1 MKQTV
6 FSRSR
11 HRLLMGGAVLA
22 LAGSLAV
29 PAFATPDPV
38 SGADANGAQV
48 IVTDQNKDWSPV
60 SANATD
66 PLVEATGAVDGSSV
80 AVTGNAVSAT
90 ARANSASAALTP
102 DARDLE
108 AATGGTWL
116 ATGTDG
122 TDGQSPALI
131 ATRQATNGAPVS
143 ATTANSRIR
152 ARLGD
157 LVDSSAAVSTN
168 TQEAVAL
175 ANDAADTLSLTGV
188 AVGTGA
194 GVVSD
199 QSVGGDATVS
209 ARFSGTAALKVGD
222 APRSD
227 LDLSDNLQ
235 RAVAYGNS
243 AANAL
248 GIDAVQLDVAAS
260 YGTPSIVE
268 ANASDP
274 SVNAA
279 YAVLADQRLGSAVT
293 GNANG
298 GFAVKVG
305 DTAFASNVAS
315 DGNSLVAAG
324 YGNQS
329 TNGLDLSADAI
340 ANDEWN
346 GGAVANITNVQSAA
360 AVPVKGIAKGGAS
373 IAIADDAVEASLD
386 ASDNAVLAVAT
397 ANRADGNLLSVT
409 ANAIDAGEGFG
420 GEEGGI
426 VVEGPEYIGTALV
439 EGDGAMSV
447 TAPFSVQNGQI
458 SQARVTARAEEV
470 TTAIEVDAGIIR
482 SNATIIG
489 NSAVARATGNSAA
502 NWLMLDANS
511 LATAADLNSLQLGK
525 GVVTASVGSAGDR
538 AGAVLSAAGD
548 VVDSR
553 LTVSDNSL
561 AANATENE
569 VANSMSITAN
579 RLVNASGHENARGGM
594 LDYGVGAA
602 ADYALASAQ
611 EIRGGYRLPV
621 AVKASAYGAFDAA
634 AGDGAVRSALKVI
647 GNSQTA
653 SALGNGAAN
662 SLTITA
668 TALGGAEDPAPGSA
682 LSSMQAAT
690 TSVDAVSDMQLGATT
705 AAVDSSLLLS
715 GNSNV
720 ARARMNDATNS
731 LAVDAVSAGSLS
743 GEPAA
748 VLVDVGYAS
757 QVAGDHVLSS
767 NQVAD
772 GSVSA
777 AAVTTGQSAD
787 PAASFVRS
795 SFEASDNET
804 LAEAAANT
812 ASNSLAL
819 TSAVQGGASAGLLN
833 QQSNYAS
840 VGAQATSA
848 YGIGAQASSD
858 ASGLVD
864 GNVTS
869 VMARGNMAT
878 NTLAVSGVAEDGC
891 TPDLASIT
899 TGALN
904 SAMAPALLSNVQV
917 NAGGVSAYAASP
929 TVSVSYGSAGV
940 SDSRL
945 GVTGNSVSA
954 AAYGNSA
961 INMVTLASLGSLP
974 ASGISSVQ
982 ANSGAVTAEVTS
994 AAYAVTSPAISTSRI
1009 GISGNSIS
1017 ASAVGNAATSK
1028 VTVSR

>member
-1 MKQTV
+1 MKQTAS
-6 FSRSR
+6 SRSTR
-11 HRLLMGGAVLA
+11 RQRLLMGGAVLA
-22 LAGSLAV
+22 LAGSLAT
-29 PAFATPDPV
+29 PALATPDPTP
-38 SGADANGAQV
+38 GIDATGAQV
-48 IVTDQNKDWSPV
+48 IVTDQSKDWSPV
-60 SANATD
+60 SATATN

-80 AVTGNAVSAT
+80 AVTGNALSAT

-116 ATGTDG
+116 ATGSDG

-131 ATRQATNGAPVS
+131 ATRQATDGASVS
-143 ATTANSRIR
+143 ATTTNSRIR

-157 LVDSSAAVSTN
+157 LVDSSATVSNN

-175 ANDAADTLSLTGV
+175 ANDAAETLSLTGV

-199 QSVGGDATVS
+199 QSVGGDAAVA
-209 ARFSGTAALKVGD
+209 ARFSGTAALKVAD

-227 LDLSDNLQ
+227 LDVRDNLQ

-243 AANAL
+243 ASNAL
-248 GIDAVQLDVAAS
+248 GIDAVQLDAAAS
-260 YGTPSIVE
+260 YGMPSIVE

-279 YAVLADQRLGSAVT
+279 YAVLADQRVGSAVT
-293 GNANG
+293 ASANG
-298 GFAVKVG
+298 GFAVKVS
-305 DTAFASNVAS
+305 DTAFASNVAN

-340 ANDEWN
+340 ANEQWD
-346 GGAVANITNVQSAA
+346 GGAVANITNVQSVA
-360 AVPVKGIAKGGAS
+360 AVPVKGVAKGGAG
-373 IAIADDAVEASLD
+373 IAITGDAVEASLD

-409 ANAIDAGEGFG
+409 ANAVDAGEGFG
-420 GEEGGI
+420 GG
-426 VVEGPEYIGTALV
+426 EGPVGTALV
-439 EGDGAMSV
+439 DGDGTMAV
-447 TAPFSVQNGQI
+447 TAPFSVQNDQLN
-458 SQARVTARAEEV
+458 QARVAAKATDTATLIA
-470 TTAIEVDAGIIR
+470 VDTGIIR
-482 SNATIIG
+482 SNASI
-489 NSAVARATGNSAA
+489 TGNSADA
-502 NWLMLDANS
+502 QATGNAATNGLSLDANS

-525 GVVTASVGSAGDR
+525 GVVTASVGAAGNR
-538 AGAVLSAAGD
+538 AGAALSAAGD
-548 VVDSR
+548 VVDSS
-553 LTVSDNSL
+553 LTVSDNSMT
-561 AANATENE
+561 ASAVENDAT
-569 VANSMSITAN
+569 NSMSLTAN
-579 RLVNASGHENARGGM
+579 SLVNASGHENAEAGM

-602 ADYALASAQ
+602 ADYALANTQ
-611 EIRGGYRLPV
+611 EIRGGYQLPV
-621 AVKASAYGAFDAA
+621 AVKASAYGAFDAV
-634 AGDGAVRSALKVI
+634 AGDGAARSALKVT

-662 SLTITA
+662 SLTIAA
-668 TALGGAEDPAPGSA
+668 TTLGGAEEPAPGSA
-682 LSSMQAAT
+682 LSSTQAAYT
-690 TSVDAVSDMQLGATT
+690 NVDAVSDMQLEVTT

-720 ARARMNDATNS
+720 ARAHMNDVTNS
-731 LAVDAVSAGSLS
+731 LGVDTLSAGSLS
-743 GEPAA
+743 GESAA
-748 VLVDVGYAS
+748 ALVDVGYGS
-757 QVAGDHVLSS
+757 QIMGDHVLAS

-777 AAVTTGQSAD
+777 TAVTTGQSLD
-787 PAASFVRS
+787 PLVSFVRS
-795 SFEASDNET
+795 SFEASGNET
-804 LAEAAANT
+804 QAEAAANT

-819 TSAVQGGASAGLLN
+819 TSAVAGGASSGLLN

-848 YGIGAQASSD
+848 YGIGAHASSD
-858 ASGLVD
+858 ASSLVD
-864 GNVTS
+864 GNVTT

-878 NTLAVSGVAEDGC
+878 NMLAVSGVAEDDC

-904 SAMAPALLSNVQV
+904 SAMAPALLSNVQM

-929 TVSVSYGSAGV
+929 TVSVSYGSVGV

-961 INMVTLASLGSLP
+961 SNMVTLASLGSLP

-982 ANSGAVTAEVTS
+982 TNSGAVTAQVIS
-994 AAYAVTSPAISTSRI
+994 AAYTVTSPDISTSRI
-1009 GISGNSIS
+1009 SISGNSIS

>member
-1 MKQTV
+1 MKQTAS
-6 FSRSR
+6 SRSTR
-11 HRLLMGGAVLA
+11 RQRLLMGGAVLG
-22 LAGSLAV
+22 LVGSLAA
-29 PAFATPDPV
+29 PAFATPDPTP
-38 SGADANGAQV
+38 GIDATGAQV
-48 IVTDQNKDWSPV
+48 IVTDQSKAWSPV
-60 SANATD
+60 SATATN

-80 AVTGNAVSAT
+80 VVTGNATSAT

-108 AATGGTWL
+108 AATGATWL
-116 ATGTDG
+116 AIGSDG

-131 ATRQATNGAPVS
+131 ATRQATDGASVS
-143 ATTANSRIR
+143 ATTTNSRIR

-157 LVDSSAAVSTN
+157 LVDSSATVSSN

-175 ANDAADTLSLTGV
+175 ANDATDTLSLTGV
-188 AVGTGA
+188 VVGTGA

-199 QSVGGDATVS
+199 QSVGGDAAVS
-209 ARFSGTAALKVGD
+209 ARFSGTAALKVAD

-227 LDLSDNLQ
+227 LDVSDNLQ

-248 GIDAVQLDVAAS
+248 GIDAVQLDAAAS

-274 SVNAA
+274 SINAA
-279 YAVLADQRLGSAVT
+279 YAVLADQRVGSAVT
-293 GNANG
+293 ASANG

-305 DTAFASNVAS
+305 DTAFASNVS
-315 DGNSLVAAG
+315 NDGNSLVAAG

-340 ANDEWN
+340 ANEQWD
-346 GGAVANITNVQSAA
+346 GGAVANITNVQSVA
-360 AVPVKGIAKGGAS
+360 AVPVKGVAKGGAG
-373 IAIADDAVEASLD
+373 IAITGDAVEANLA
-386 ASDNAVLAVAT
+386 ASDNSVLAVAT

-409 ANAIDAGEGFG
+409 ANAVDGGEGFG
-420 GEEGGI
+420 GG
-426 VVEGPEYIGTALV
+426 EGPVGTALV
-439 EGDGAMSV
+439 DGDGAMTV
-447 TAPFSVQNGQI
+447 TAPFSVQNDQLN
-458 SQARVTARAEEV
+458 QARVTAKA
-470 TTAIEVDAGIIR
+470 TDTATLITVDTGIIR
-482 SNATIIG
+482 SNASI
-489 NSAVARATGNSAA
+489 TGNSADA
-502 NWLMLDANS
+502 QATGNAATNGLSLDANS

-525 GVVTASVGSAGDR
+525 GVVAASVGAAGDR

-548 VVDSR
+548 VVDSS
-553 LTVSDNSL
+553 LIVSDNSMTAS
-561 AANATENE
+561 AAENS
-569 VANSMSITAN
+569 VTNSMSIAAN
-579 RLVNASGHENARGGM
+579 SMTNASGHENAEAGT

-602 ADYALASAQ
+602 ADYALANAQ
-611 EIRGGYRLPV
+611 EIRGSYQLPV

-634 AGDGAVRSALKVI
+634 AGDGAVRSALKVT

-662 SLTITA
+662 SLTIAA
-668 TALGGAEDPAPGSA
+668 TTLGGAEEPAPGSA
-682 LSSMQAAT
+682 LSSTQAAY
-690 TSVDAVSDMQLGATT
+690 TSVDAVSNMRLGATT
-705 AAVDSSLLLS
+705 EAVDSSLLLS

-748 VLVDVGYAS
+748 ALVDVGYGS
-757 QVAGDHVLSS
+757 QVMGDHVLAS
-767 NQVAD
+767 NQIAD

-777 AAVTTGQSAD
+777 TAVTTGQSVD
-787 PAASFVRS
+787 PAVSFVRS
-795 SFEASDNET
+795 SFEASGNET
-804 LAEAAANT
+804 LAEAAANR

-819 TSAVQGGASAGLLN
+819 TSAVQGRASAGLLN

-858 ASGLVD
+858 ASSLVD
-864 GNVTS
+864 GNVTTA
-869 VMARGNMAT
+869 MARGNMAT
-878 NTLAVSGVAEDGC
+878 NALAVSGVAEDDC

-904 SAMAPALLSNVQV
+904 SAMAPALLSNVQM

-929 TVSVSYGSAGV
+929 TVSVSYGGIGV

-961 INMVTLASLGSLP
+961 TNMVTLASLGALP

-982 ANSGAVTAEVTS
+982 TNSGAITAQATN
-994 AAYAVTSPAISTSRI
+994 AAYTVSSSGLSASRVE
-1009 GISGNSIS
+1009 ISGNSIA

-1028 VTVSR
+1028 VTVLR

>member
-1 MKQTV
+1 MKQTAS
-6 FSRSR
+6 SRSTR
-11 HRLLMGGAVLA
+11 RQRLLMGGAVLG
-22 LAGSLAV
+22 LVGSLAA
-29 PAFATPDPV
+29 PAFATPDPTP
-38 SGADANGAQV
+38 GIDATGAQV
-48 IVTDQNKDWSPV
+48 IVTDQSKAWSPV
-60 SANATD
+60 SATATN

-80 AVTGNAVSAT
+80 VVTGNATSAT

-108 AATGGTWL
+108 AATGATWL
-116 ATGTDG
+116 AIGSDG

-131 ATRQATNGAPVS
+131 ATRQATDGASVS
-143 ATTANSRIR
+143 ATTTNSRIR

-157 LVDSSAAVSTN
+157 LVDSSATVSSN

-175 ANDAADTLSLTGV
+175 ANDATDTLSLTGV
-188 AVGTGA
+188 VVGTGA

-199 QSVGGDATVS
+199 QSVGGDAAVS
-209 ARFSGTAALKVGD
+209 ARFSGTAALKVAD

-227 LDLSDNLQ
+227 LDVSDNLQ

-248 GIDAVQLDVAAS
+248 GIDAVQLDAAAS

-274 SVNAA
+274 SINAA
-279 YAVLADQRLGSAVT
+279 YAVLADQRVGSAVT
-293 GNANG
+293 ASANG

-305 DTAFASNVAS
+305 DTAFASNVS
-315 DGNSLVAAG
+315 NDGNSLVAAG

-340 ANDEWN
+340 ANEQWD
-346 GGAVANITNVQSAA
+346 GGAVANITNVQSGAA
-360 AVPVKGIAKGGAS
+360 IPVKGLAKGGAS
-373 IAIADDAVEASLD
+373 IAITGDAVEANLA
-386 ASDNAVLAVAT
+386 ASDNSVLAVAT

-409 ANAIDAGEGFG
+409 ANAVDGGEGFG
-420 GEEGGI
+420 GG
-426 VVEGPEYIGTALV
+426 EGPVGTALV
-439 EGDGAMSV
+439 DGDGAMTV
-447 TAPFSVQNGQI
+447 TAPFSVQNDQLN
-458 SQARVTARAEEV
+458 QARVTAKA
-470 TTAIEVDAGIIR
+470 TDTATLITVDTGIIR
-482 SNATIIG
+482 SNASI
-489 NSAVARATGNSAA
+489 TGNSADA
-502 NWLMLDANS
+502 QATGNAATNGLSLDANS

-525 GVVTASVGSAGDR
+525 GVVAASVGAAGDR

-548 VVDSR
+548 VVDSS
-553 LTVSDNSL
+553 LIVSDNSMTAS
-561 AANATENE
+561 AAENS
-569 VANSMSITAN
+569 VTNSMSIAAN
-579 RLVNASGHENARGGM
+579 SMTNASGHENAEAGT

-602 ADYALASAQ
+602 ADYALANAQ
-611 EIRGGYRLPV
+611 EIRGSYQLPV

-634 AGDGAVRSALKVI
+634 AGDGAVRSALKVT

-662 SLTITA
+662 SLTIAA
-668 TALGGAEDPAPGSA
+668 TTLGGAEEPAPGSA
-682 LSSMQAAT
+682 LSSTQAAY
-690 TSVDAVSDMQLGATT
+690 TSVDAVSNMRLGATT
-705 AAVDSSLLLS
+705 EAVDSSLLLS

-748 VLVDVGYAS
+748 ALVDVGYGS
-757 QVAGDHVLSS
+757 QVMGDHVLAS
-767 NQVAD
+767 NQIAD

-777 AAVTTGQSAD
+777 TAVTTGQSVD
-787 PAASFVRS
+787 PAVSFVRS
-795 SFEASDNET
+795 SFEASGNET
-804 LAEAAANT
+804 LAEAAANR

-819 TSAVQGGASAGLLN
+819 TSAVQGRASAGLLN

-858 ASGLVD
+858 ASSLVD
-864 GNVTS
+864 GNVTTA
-869 VMARGNMAT
+869 MARGNMAT
-878 NTLAVSGVAEDGC
+878 NALAVSGVAEDDC

-904 SAMAPALLSNVQV
+904 SAMAPALLSNVQM

-929 TVSVSYGSAGV
+929 TVSVSYGGIGV

-961 INMVTLASLGSLP
+961 TNMVTLASLGALP

-982 ANSGAVTAEVTS
+982 TNSGAITAQATN
-994 AAYAVTSPAISTSRI
+994 AAYTVSSSGLSASRVE
-1009 GISGNSIS
+1009 ISGNSIA

-1028 VTVSR
+1028 VTVLR